1 MYTNQRP
8 SDGVAI
14 VTTIDAISQ
23 GAGAA
28 NSAWVSAANWSAFM
42 AVIDVGVFGG
52 SATVDFK
59 VQQAQDNAG
68 TGAKDIT
75 GKSITQLVAA
85 GGNNR
90 QAIINFRDTD
100 TDANNGFGYVRMVAT
115 VGTAATQIAAMLYG
129 FYGRFEKPVD
139 SAANPSYNFGA
150 ATVAQIV

>member
-8 SDGVAI
+8 SDGVAL
-14 VTTIDAISQ
+14 VTSIDAISQ

-28 NSAWVSAANWSAFM
+28 NSAWISAANWSAFM
-42 AVIDVGVFGG
+42 AVLDVGVFGA

-59 VQQAQDNAG
+59 IQQAQDNSG
-68 TGAKDIT
+68 TGAKDVT
-75 GKSITQLVAA
+75 GKAITQLLAA

-100 TDANNGFGYVRMVAT
+100 LDANNSFGYVRLVCT
-115 VGTAATQIAAMLYG
+115 VGTAATLISAALYG

-139 SAANPSYNFGA
+139 PVANPSYNFGA
-150 ATVAQIV
+150 ASVAQIV